1 MLLNLQSFFE
11 PLGSFVNIFFITTCT
26 KQSFLTYLESICKI
40 WYGEDISYRQFAN
53 GPTVHL
59 YKYSSYFKFFICI
72 IGSSW
77 KNSFHPFN
85 MHNQTCCVVEYLS
98 WQRCKK
104 EVTLIAFTFTS
115 TSISI
120 CLCFFKK
127 RDKATFKIFLT
138 CQYLFKVS

>member
-1 MLLNLQSFFE
+1 MVMKVLRDLS
-11 PLGSFVNIFFITTCT
+11 VV
-26 KQSFLTYLESICKI
+26 K
-40 WYGEDISYRQFAN
+40 
-53 GPTVHL
+53 PTVVFRTTWIFREYIFYH
-59 YKYSSYFKFFICI
+59 KYLQDLIRRGHFLSPVCEQPYCALVQVSSYFKFFICI
-72 IGSSW
+72 IERSW
-77 KNSFHPFN
+77 KNSFHPSN
-85 MHNQTCCVVEYLS
+85 MHNQTCWVVKYLS
-98 WQRCKK
+98 WQKCKK